1 MKRSL
6 LTIAGVLAL
15 LVPPTAF
22 AVLSA
27 TTNPLGAR
35 TGPGMSITVTKA
47 GKKVTS
53 LRPGR
58 YRITVSDRSSQHD
71 FFLNGP
77 GIRNRRVTGL
87 GFTGRRSITVA
98 LRRGRY
104 EYYCQPHRSL
114 GMRGFLRVR

>member
-6 LTIAGVLAL
+6 LTLAVVMAL

-22 AVLSA
+22 ALLSA
-27 TTNPLGAR
+27 AANPLSGR
-35 TGPGMSITVTKA
+35 TGPGLSITVTKA
-47 GKKVTS
+47 GKKVTR

-58 YRITVSDRSSQHD
+58 YTITVSDRSAAHD
-71 FFLNGP
+71 FILNGP

-87 GFTGRRSITVA
+87 GFTGRRSITVT

-104 EYYCQPHRSL
+104 EYYCQPHRSI
-114 GMRGFLRVR
+114 GMRGFIRVM

>member
-6 LTIAGVLAL
+6 LTIAAVMAL

-22 AVLSA
+22 ALLSA
-27 TTNPLGAR
+27 TANPLSGR
-35 TGPGMSITVTKA
+35 TGPGLSITVTKA

-71 FFLNGP
+71 FFLTGP

-87 GFTGRRSITVA
+87 GFTGRRSITVT

-104 EYYCQPHRSL
+104 EYYCGPHRSI
-114 GMRGFLRVR
+114 GMQGFFRVR

>member
-1 MKRSL
+1 MRRSL
-6 LTIAGVLAL
+6 LTIAAVMAL

-27 TTNPLGAR
+27 AASPLSGR
-35 TGPGMSITVTKA
+35 TGPGLSITVTKA
-47 GKKVTS
+47 GKKVTR

-58 YRITVSDRSSQHD
+58 YTITVSDRSAAHD
-71 FFLNGP
+71 FLITGP

-87 GFTGRRSITVA
+87 AFTGRRSTTVT

-104 EYYCQPHRSL
+104 EYYCGPHRSI
-114 GMRGFLRVR
+114 GMKGFITVR

>member
-6 LTIAGVLAL
+6 LTIAAVTAL

-27 TTNPLGAR
+27 ASNPLSGR
-35 TGPGMSITVTKA
+35 TGPGLSITVTKA
-47 GKKVTS
+47 GKKVTR

-58 YRITVSDRSSQHD
+58 YTITVSDRSSAHD
-71 FFLNGP
+71 FFLTGP

-87 GFTGRRSITVA
+87 GFTGRKSITVS

-104 EYYCQPHRSL
+104 EYYCSPHRSI
-114 GMRGFLRVR
+114 GMQGFFRVR